1 VIPRPLAW
9 GIITVLTGLEA
20 LNVVA
25 AVFRPGYVS
34 DPLVHF
40 AFTTIVG
47 FMLGM
52 KEGNGAVARAMTAFR
67 NITNPPADPPA
78 SPTPSPTTDNP
89 PEPGP

>member
-1 VIPRPLAW
+1 MIPRPLAW
-9 GIITVLTGLEA
+9 GIISVLTGLEA

-52 KEGNGAVARAMTAFR
+52 KEGNGVIGRALTAFR
-67 NITNPPADPPA
+67 NISNPPADPP
-78 SPTPSPTTDNP
+78 PTPPSTTDTP